1 MWVTSIDL
9 TVFEILME
17 MLGILINSR
26 KNNKN
31 KRTAH

>member
-17 MLGILINSR
+17 MLGILINSL
-26 KNNKN
+26 KNNKT
-31 KRTAH
+31 KPTAH